1 MFLLQGWF
9 KGVVFVN
16 GKNLGRY
23 WERGPQ
29 FTLYVPK
36 QWLVTGIN
44 TVLVF
49 DLLGK
54 GHICEDGGVHSLPC
68 VVSVDSPE
76 VGSSKAIEFH
86 I

>member
-1 MFLLQGWF
+1 M
-9 KGVVFVN
+9 N

-54 GHICEDGGVHSLPC
+54 GNICEDEGIHSTPC
-68 VVSVDSPE
+68 VISVDTPE

>member
-1 MFLLQGWF
+1 M
-9 KGVVFVN
+9 VFVN

-23 WERGPQ
+23 WQLGPQ
-29 FTLYVPK
+29 LTLYVPK
-36 QWLVTGIN
+36 EWLRVGTN
-44 TVLVF
+44 NVMVF

-54 GHICEDGGVHSLPC
+54 GKVCESDSDLFC
-68 VVSVDSPE
+68 ITSVDKPE